1 MTDED
6 LSNIHDRMVEEIER
20 QGGRVDKIY
29 YCTALTEAD
38 INRKPGIGMFLQILK
53 DYPNIKKENCLMI
66 GDSDTDMM
74 FARNCGIDG
83 VKVV

>member
-1 MTDED
+1 
-6 LSNIHDRMVEEIER
+6 
-20 QGGRVDKIY
+20 
-29 YCTALTEAD
+29 
-38 INRKPGIGMFLQILK
+38 MFLQILK